1 MYGFKGFDKN
11 LKCKEFQYK
20 VGKTYKAD
28 SISICSKGF
37 HFCKN
42 IDDVSKYYD
51 DEDTRIC
58 LVRGI
63 GEFQEEEDKVC
74 FESIEIIRELTK
86 KDIKLTKRNNSG
98 GYRNSGHR
106 NSGYRNS
113 GHYNSGHCNSGHY
126 NSGHYN
132 SGDNNS
138 GDNNSGHYN
147 SGNYNSGNYNSG
159 NYNSGAFNTNEQ
171 PLRLFNKETTLL
183 KSSEEWK
190 MICSLNIKPILC
202 WINSDNMTDKE
213 KDNFPSHIT
222 TGGFLKNTGK
232 MDFSKLSQDELTLIK
247 SLPNFDSN
255 VFEEISGLTVIVNG
269 EENDEQ
275 S

>member
-86 KDIKLTKRNNSG
+86 KDI
-98 GYRNSGHR
+98 
-106 NSGYRNS
+106 
-113 GHYNSGHCNSGHY
+113 
-126 NSGHYN
+126 
-132 SGDNNS
+132 
-138 GDNNSGHYN
+138 
-147 SGNYNSGNYNSG
+147 
-159 NYNSGAFNTNEQ
+159 NE
-171 PLRLFNKETTLL
+171 
-183 KSSEEWK
+183 
-190 MICSLNIKPILC
+190 
-202 WINSDNMTDKE
+202 
-213 KDNFPSHIT
+213 
-222 TGGFLKNTGK
+222 
-232 MDFSKLSQDELTLIK
+232 LSC
-247 SLPNFDSN
+247 
-255 VFEEISGLTVIVNG
+255 
-269 EENDEQ
+269 
-275 S
+275 